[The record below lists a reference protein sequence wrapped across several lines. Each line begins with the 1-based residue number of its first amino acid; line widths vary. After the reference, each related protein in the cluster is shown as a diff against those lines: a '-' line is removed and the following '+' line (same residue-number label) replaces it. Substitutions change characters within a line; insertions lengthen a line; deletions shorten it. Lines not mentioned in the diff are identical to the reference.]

1 MQMNGVPKL
10 FWILFAFFAYDDI
23 LPYLM
28 AWYIYYPVI
37 AILIFF
43 ALSLAVGIYIFFIF
57 FILNNGYLI
66 I

>member
-1 MQMNGVPKL
+1 MNGVPKL

-37 AILIFF
+37 GLLIFL
-43 ALSLAVGIYIFFIF
+43 ALSLAIGILFYN
-57 FILNNGYLI
+57 IL
-66 I
+66 